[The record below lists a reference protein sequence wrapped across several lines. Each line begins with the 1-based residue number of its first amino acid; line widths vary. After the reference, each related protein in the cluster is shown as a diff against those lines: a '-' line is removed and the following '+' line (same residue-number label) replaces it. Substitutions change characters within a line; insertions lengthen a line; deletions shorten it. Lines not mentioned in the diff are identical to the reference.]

1 MKPPIATRLVADRLV
16 LRAPRATDIPALRRL
31 LSENGAH
38 LRPWSPA
45 AGAGHDPLSLVELTR
60 SVTSQRRAWKEDRS
74 YALLLESRSDG
85 GLLGRVV
92 LSEIARGPFQNA
104 YLGYWIDHRQQG
116 KGLTT
121 EAVAAAVRFAFD
133 RAGLHRVQAAVMPHN
148 AASRRVLAK
157 LGFREE
163 GLAARYLAIAGKWED
178 HVLYAIT
185 REDDAV
191 AGCP

>member
-1 MKPPIATRLVADRLV
+1 MRPPIATRLVADRVL

-45 AGAGHDPLSLVELTR
+45 AAAGYDPLSLVELTR
-60 SVTSQRRAWKEDRS
+60 SITSQRRAWKDDRS
-74 YALLLESRSDG
+74 YALLLESRTSG
-85 GLLGRVV
+85 ELLGRVV
-92 LSEIARGPFQNA
+92 LSEVARGPFQNA
-104 YLGYWIDHRQQG
+104 YLGYWIDHRRQRQ
-116 KGLTT
+116 GLTT
-121 EAVAAAVRFAFD
+121 EAVGAAVRFAFD
-133 RAGLHRVQAAVMPHN
+133 DAGLHRVQAAVMPHN

-163 GLAARYLAIAGKWED
+163 GLAVRYLAIAGRWED

-185 REDDAV
+185 REDT
-191 AGCP
+191 GCP